1 MSGAFAI
8 FERDFRK
15 FLKSPVMI
23 FMTLL
28 FPLFYLIVLGNAIG
42 GTINHIPIGITQT
55 DFFYG
60 ETQEFQA
67 TLEAIQQ
74 TDLFDVTV
82 YTSEDIAKR
91 DLATGKIYAAA
102 VFPAGYSDANVIRV
116 YIDSSDSFVPPVI
129 ENGFAGIIRS
139 LGIPQMVEQ
148 HRIYGTVDYL
158 QFFGVAILVMSIFM
172 TSMMGGGNALIRDRE
187 NGIIEGYYVTPVK
200 RSSILLGIILSG
212 SARAMLTSSLLLVVD
227 VLVAGVI
234 IRSLENLVLVIAVLL
249 LISVSIT
256 SFVVSFASRFPNQQT
271 YASTVGFFNLLLFM
285 TSGAFYPTIAMPDW
299 LRWMTVIN
307 PEYYAVHALRCIL
320 LKGQGL
326 AYVGGDL
333 FAIAI
338 FSIAAVTFGIL
349 GFKRTLE

>member
-1 MSGAFAI
+1 MSGSFAI
-8 FERDFRK
+8 FERDFKK
-15 FLKSPVMI
+15 FLRSPVMM

-28 FPLFYLIVLGNAIG
+28 FPLFYLIILGNAIG
-42 GTINHIPIGITQT
+42 GTITNVPIGLTQV
-55 DFFYG
+55 DLFQG
-60 ETQEFQA
+60 ESQDFQA
-67 TLEAIQQ
+67 TFQTLQS
-74 TDLFDVTV
+74 TDLLTVTV
-82 YTSEDIAKR
+82 YPTEDSAKEA
-91 DLATGKIYAAA
+91 LARGTVSAVA
-102 VFPAGYSDANVIRV
+102 VFPSDRYNDHIIRLYV
-116 YIDSSDSFVPPVI
+116 DSSDSFVPPVI
-129 ENGFAGIIRS
+129 ENGFTGIVHE
-139 LGIPQMVEQ
+139 LGITDQLIINN
-148 HRIYGTVDYL
+148 IYGKVNYL

-212 SARAMLTSSLLLVVD
+212 TVRSLLATFLLLIVD

-234 IRSLENLVLVIAVLL
+234 IRSLENLFLVVMVLL
-249 LISVSIT
+249 LISFSIT

-307 PEYYAVHALRCIL
+307 PEYYAVHALRAIM

-326 AYVGGDL
+326 TFVSNDL
-333 FAIAI
+333 IAIAL
-338 FSIAAVTFGIL
+338 FSVAAASFGIL